1 MKGINERRQM
11 TEAQYNKVMRDLELL
26 RKAEQAIASIEICT
40 YDPLTNKP
48 TKNYHVSGSYDKLP
62 EVLRV
67 LTQVR
72 REIENHLN
80 IDSGVQDQY
89 AKR

>member
-48 TKNYHVSGSYDKLP
+48 TNKIAYGRIS
-62 EVLRV
+62 
-67 LTQVR
+67 
-72 REIENHLN
+72 
-80 IDSGVQDQY
+80 QD
-89 AKR
+89 RDIV